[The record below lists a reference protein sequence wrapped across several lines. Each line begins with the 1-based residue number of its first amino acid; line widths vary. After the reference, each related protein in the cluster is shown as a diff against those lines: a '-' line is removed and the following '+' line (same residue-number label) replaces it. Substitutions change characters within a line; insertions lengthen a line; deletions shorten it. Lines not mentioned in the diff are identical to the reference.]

1 MIERVL
7 DAWRRIDDVVA
18 VAERWTVFILMMVMT
33 GAIFA
38 ETISFWLSKA
48 DLIGRALFGATEL
61 ATVLLLWVGLMSAS
75 LATRARK
82 HIVVDAIPRALGDRP
97 RTWILNG
104 VIYLITA
111 AFLIWITT
119 AAWSYY
125 RYAALPRFEGG
136 ATPSTVA
143 LNIPLAWAYLGFP
156 ISMAVMG
163 VRFLQI
169 SLEELAAGI
178 GWYPA
183 VKRRIPEGLEQALA
197 ALKGDAPAA
206 EGAES

>member
-1 MIERVL
+1 M
-7 DAWRRIDDVVA
+7 WRRIDDVA
-18 VAERWTVFILMMVMT
+18 AALERWVVFALVMVMT
-33 GAIFA
+33 AAIFA

-48 DLIGRALFGATEL
+48 GLIARALFGATEL

-97 RTWILNG
+97 RTWVLNG
-104 VIYLITA
+104 VTYLITA
-111 AFLIWITT
+111 GFLIWITT

-125 RYAALPRFEGG
+125 RYASLPRFEGG
-136 ATPSTVA
+136 SVPSTVA

-169 SLEELAAGI
+169 ALEELAAGV

-183 VKRRIPEGLEQALA
+183 AKRRIPEGLEQALA
-197 ALKGDAPAA
+197 SLKGDVAA
-206 EGAES
+206 AKGAES

>member
-7 DAWRRIDDVVA
+7 DLWRRVDDVA
-18 VAERWTVFILMMVMT
+18 AALERWTVFVLVMVMT
-33 GAIFA
+33 SAIFA
-38 ETISFWLSKA
+38 ETVSFWLSKA
-48 DLIGRALFGATEL
+48 GLVDRSLFGATEL

-111 AFLIWITT
+111 AFLAWIAM
-119 AAWSYY
+119 AAWKYY
-125 RYAALPRFEGG
+125 RYASLPRFEGG
-136 ATPSTVA
+136 KIPATVA
-143 LNIPLAWAYLGFP
+143 LNIPLAWAYAGFP
-156 ISMAVMG
+156 IAMVVMA

-183 VKRRIPEGLEQALA
+183 AKRRIPEGLEQALA
-197 ALKGDAPAA
+197 ALKGSKPAA
-206 EGAES
+206 GEVAS